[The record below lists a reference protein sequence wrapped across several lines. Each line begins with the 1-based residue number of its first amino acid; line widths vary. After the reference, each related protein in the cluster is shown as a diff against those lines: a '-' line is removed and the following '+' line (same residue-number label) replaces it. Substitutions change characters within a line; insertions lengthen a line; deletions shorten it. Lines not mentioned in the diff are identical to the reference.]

1 MQAAAYNGVDSA
13 ESEREEAERVNHDAN
28 RDLARLC
35 AERKILLVAVSTD
48 YVFDGAL
55 QRPYTEED
63 PPAPLSHYGHTKLR
77 GEKAVLAAGGEHLVI
92 RTQALYGTAR
102 PTIVNRI
109 LEGGEIQMAEDR
121 VSQPTYAADLA
132 QGILSLV
139 QAGARGLFHV
149 ANQGPISWY
158 EFALMVVE
166 EIGRKNGHIKPALAV
181 ERGEAADRP
190 AYSPLSSARYDEK
203 VGVPMRPV
211 REALRDFLGGMTR
224 A

>member
-1 MQAAAYNGVDSA
+1 MRARASRERTVPRAIPTASA
-13 ESEREEAERVNHDAN
+13 
-28 RDLARLC
+28 
-35 AERKILLVAVSTD
+35 
-48 YVFDGAL
+48 
-55 QRPYTEED
+55 
-63 PPAPLSHYGHTKLR
+63 
-77 GEKAVLAAGGEHLVI
+77 
-92 RTQALYGTAR
+92 
-102 PTIVNRI
+102 
-109 LEGGEIQMAEDR
+109 
-121 VSQPTYAADLA
+121 
-132 QGILSLV
+132 
-139 QAGARGLFHV
+139 
-149 ANQGPISWY
+149 ISWY